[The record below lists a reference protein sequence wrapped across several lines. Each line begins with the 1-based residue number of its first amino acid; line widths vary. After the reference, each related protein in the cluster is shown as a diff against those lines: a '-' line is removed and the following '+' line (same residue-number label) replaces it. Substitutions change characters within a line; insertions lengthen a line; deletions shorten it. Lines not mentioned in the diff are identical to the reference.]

1 MLVETRFIASLPTAK
16 HCKDYDQAER
26 SGGFSR
32 LFVFSGQSTTIF
44 SLLHKLY
51 RIKRYLCIPSISN
64 HMKRAFLL
72 TFIIMAIG
80 IEASLACTNL
90 IVGKKASTDGS
101 VMCTY
106 NCDGFGFSGS
116 LWHIPSGQHEK
127 GEKIAVRGWGPVHE
141 GRYVDQVDYTYGVVG
156 LMNEK
161 QVTIVETTFD
171 GKLELVNREGLL
183 DYFTLMRLALQ
194 RSATAREAIR
204 CMAELVE
211 EYGYNSSGETI
222 TICDPNEAWIMEI
235 VGKGMG
241 NNGAVWVALRVPDDC
256 ICAHANLSR
265 IRQFPLEKKGS
276 YKSLS
281 SKSFKHLNR
290 PEVEC
295 IYAADVI
302 SFAKK
307 WGYYMGKDE
316 DFSFRDAYCPID
328 FENVRYADAR
338 VWSFFRH
345 HYSHEEMDKYLPY
358 INGDFSEYDHLP
370 LWIKPD
376 KPLSLRDLQA
386 DMRDHFE
393 GTPLDMTS
401 DMTAG
406 PWGMPI
412 RPLPMHFKDS
422 DSLDYFRERPI
433 ATQQSGFTMTC
444 QMRSWLPNDVGGV
457 TWFNCDDAN
466 MVAYVPVY
474 CCVTQVPDPFREENN
489 PRNEFSDKSA
499 FWMNNWVA
507 NMVYPRYSM
516 MIGDLRKAQNELE
529 DYYFADQDSV
539 LVAIN
544 GMMPDERQ
552 QYLNRK
558 SIAYA
563 DRMMER
569 WDRLAK
575 YLIVRYNDQIIKRVG
590 DDGKLIRWGYDTP
603 GYDQQFIDA
612 IGKSTGDRYRL
623 KKVIERR
630 ER

>member
-1 MLVETRFIASLPTAK
+1 MKKL
-16 HCKDYDQAER
+16 
-26 SGGFSR
+26 
-32 LFVFSGQSTTIF
+32 LFL
-44 SLLHKLY
+44 SLLTAL
-51 RIKRYLCIPSISN
+51 SIHS
-64 HMKRAFLL
+64 AW
-72 TFIIMAIG
+72 
-80 IEASLACTNL
+80 ACTNL
-90 IVGKKASTDGS
+90 IVGKKASADGS

-116 LWHIPSGQHEK
+116 LFYSPSGRHDP
-127 GEKIAVRGWGPVHE
+127 GELIAIHGWGPSHE
-141 GRYVDQVDYTYGVVG
+141 GQFVKQVPYTYNVVG

-171 GKLELVNREGLL
+171 GRLELVNNEGLL
-183 DYFTLMRLALQ
+183 DYFSLMRLALQ
-194 RSATAREAIR
+194 RSATAREAIK

-235 VGKGMG
+235 IGKGPG
-241 NNGAVWVALRVPDDC
+241 RKGAVWVALRIPDDC

-265 IRQFPLEKKGS
+265 IRQFPQEKGRSINSKQ
-276 YKSLS
+276 LS
-281 SKSFKHLNR
+281 KIDK

-295 IYAADVI
+295 VYAYDVV
-302 SFAKK
+302 SFAREK
-307 WGYYMGKDE
+307 GFFNGKDV
-316 DFSFRDAYCPID
+316 DFSFREAYCPID

-345 HYSHEEMDKYLPY
+345 HYNHKEMDKYLPY
-358 INGDFSEYDHLP
+358 INGEFDKCDHLP

-376 KPLSLRDLQA
+376 KPLTMRDLQN

-393 GTPLDMTS
+393 GTPLDMTA

-422 DSLDYFRERPI
+422 DSIPYFRERPI

-444 QMRSWLPNDVGGV
+444 QMRSWLPDDVGGV

-466 MVAYVPVY
+466 MVAYVPLY
-474 CCVTQVPDPFREENN
+474 CCITQVPDAFRPENN
-489 PRNEFSDKSA
+489 PRNEFSDQSA

-516 MIGDLRKAQNELE
+516 MIGDLRKAQSELE
-529 DYYFADQDSV
+529 DYYFADQDSI
-539 LVAIN
+539 LVAIKD
-544 GMMPDERQ
+544 MTPADRQ
-552 QYLNRK
+552 SYLNKK
-558 SIAYA
+558 SIAYTE
-563 DRMMER
+563 RMMQR
-569 WDRLAK
+569 WDKLAK
-575 YLIVRYNDQIIKRVG
+575 YLIVKYNDQVVKRVDKNG
-590 DDGKLIRWGYDTP
+590 NFQRWGYETL

-612 IGKSTGDRYRL
+612 IGKSTGDRYKL
-623 KKVIERR
+623 KEVIERR

>member
-1 MLVETRFIASLPTAK
+1 MKRTFLILLLFT
-16 HCKDYDQAER
+16 
-26 SGGFSR
+26 
-32 LFVFSGQSTTIF
+32 LFVEPI
-44 SLLHKLY
+44 
-51 RIKRYLCIPSISN
+51 
-64 HMKRAFLL
+64 
-72 TFIIMAIG
+72 
-80 IEASLACTNL
+80 LACTNL

-116 LWHIPSGQHEK
+116 LFYSPAGRHDKDEL
-127 GEKIAVRGWGPVHE
+127 IAIHGWGPSHD
-141 GRYVDQVDYTYGVVG
+141 GQYVKQVEYTYNVVG

-171 GKLELVNREGLL
+171 GRLELVNDEGLL
-183 DYFTLMRLALQ
+183 DYFSLMRLALQ
-194 RSATAREAIR
+194 RSSTAREAIR
-204 CMAELVE
+204 CMAQLVD

-222 TICDPNEAWIMEI
+222 TVCDPNEAWIMEI
-235 VGKGMG
+235 IGKGP
-241 NNGAVWVALRVPDDC
+241 NRKGAVWVALRIPDDC

-265 IRQFPLEKKGS
+265 IRQFPQEQKKS
-276 YKSLS
+276 YKSIS
-281 SKSFKHLNR
+281 SKNLQNINR

-295 IYAADVI
+295 VYAYDVI
-302 SFAKK
+302 SFAREL
-307 WGYYMGKDE
+307 GFFSGNDA

-345 HYSHEEMDKYLPY
+345 HYNKAEMDKYLPY
-358 INGDFSEYDHLP
+358 INGDFDKCDHLP

-376 KPLSLRDLQA
+376 APLSLRDLQN

-393 GTPLDMTS
+393 GTPLDMTA

-412 RPLPMHFKDS
+412 RPLPMHFKDK
-422 DSLDYFRERPI
+422 DSIAYFRERPI

-444 QMRSWLPNDVGGV
+444 QMRSWLPDDVGGV

-466 MVAYVPVY
+466 MVAYVPLY
-474 CCVTQVPDPFREENN
+474 CCITQVPDAFRQENN
-489 PRNEFSDKSA
+489 PRNEFSFESA

-516 MIGDLRKAQNELE
+516 MIGDLRSAQKELE

-539 LVAIN
+539 LLALK
-544 GMMPDERQ
+544 GMQPADRRS
-552 QYLNRK
+552 YLSRK
-558 SIAYA
+558 SIDYTV
-563 DRMMER
+563 RMMQR
-569 WDRLAK
+569 WDKLAK
-575 YLIVRYNDQIIKRVG
+575 YLIVKYNDQIIRRTDENG
-590 DDGKLIRWGYDTP
+590 NFLRWGYDTP

-612 IGKSTGDRYRL
+612 IGTSTGDRYKL
-623 KKVIERR
+623 EKVIERR

>member
-1 MLVETRFIASLPTAK
+1 MK
-16 HCKDYDQAER
+16 
-26 SGGFSR
+26 R
-32 LFVFSGQSTTIF
+32 LFA
-44 SLLHKLY
+44 LLL
-51 RIKRYLCIPSISN
+51 ISF
-64 HMKRAFLL
+64 MGL
-72 TFIIMAIG
+72 
-80 IEASLACTNL
+80 EASMACTNL
-90 IVGKKASTDGS
+90 IVGKKASADGS

-116 LWHIPSGQHEK
+116 LSYIPSGRHEP
-127 GEKIAVRGWGPVHE
+127 GELIEIHGWGPSHK
-141 GRYVDQVDYTYGVVG
+141 GQYVKQVEYTYNVVG

-171 GKLELVNREGLL
+171 GRLELVNQEGLL
-183 DYFTLMRLALQ
+183 DYFSLMRLALQ
-194 RSATAREAIR
+194 RSSTAREAIH
-204 CMAELVE
+204 CMAELVD
-211 EYGYNSSGETI
+211 EYGYNSSGETL

-235 VGKGMG
+235 IGKGPG
-241 NNGAVWVALRVPDDC
+241 HKGAVWVALRIPDDC

-265 IRQFPLEKKGS
+265 IRQFPLEKGS
-276 YKSLS
+276 KNSIS
-281 SKSFKHLNR
+281 SKNLKKINN

-295 IYAADVI
+295 VYAADVI
-302 SFAKK
+302 SFAKE
-307 WGYYMGKDE
+307 WGYFNGKDE
-316 DFSFRDAYCPID
+316 DFSFREAYCPID

-345 HYSHEEMDKYLPY
+345 HYNPAEMDKYLPY
-358 INGDFSEYDHLP
+358 INGEFDVCDHLP

-376 KPLSLRDLQA
+376 KPLSLRDLQN

-406 PWGMPI
+406 PWGMPV

-422 DSLDYFRERPI
+422 DSIPYFRERPI
-433 ATQQSGFTMTC
+433 ACQQSGFTMTC

-466 MVAYVPVY
+466 MVAYVPLY
-474 CCVTQVPDPFREENN
+474 CCITQVPDCFRQENN

-516 MIGDLRKAQNELE
+516 MIGDLRKAQSELE
-529 DYYFADQDSV
+529 DFYFADQDSV

-544 GMMPDERQ
+544 DMTPADRQ
-552 QYLNRK
+552 SYLNKK

-563 DRMMER
+563 DRMMQR
-569 WDRLAK
+569 WDKLAK
-575 YLIVRYNDQIIKRVG
+575 YLIVKYNDQIERRTEENG
-590 DDGKLIRWGYDTP
+590 EFARWGYKTP

-612 IGKSTGDRYRL
+612 IGKSTGDRYKL
-623 KKVIERR
+623 KEVIKRR

>member
-1 MLVETRFIASLPTAK
+1 
-16 HCKDYDQAER
+16 
-26 SGGFSR
+26 
-32 LFVFSGQSTTIF
+32 
-44 SLLHKLY
+44 
-51 RIKRYLCIPSISN
+51 
-64 HMKRAFLL
+64 MKRLL
-72 TFIIMAIG
+72 IAALLVVMG
-80 IEASLACTNL
+80 WESASACTNL
-90 IVGKKASTDGS
+90 IVGKKASADGS

-116 LWHIPSGQHEK
+116 LSLYPGGRHEP
-127 GEKIAVRGWGPVHE
+127 GELIAIHGWGPPHDGQFVK
-141 GRYVDQVDYTYGVVG
+141 QVEYTYNVVG

-161 QVTIVETTFD
+161 QLTIVETTFD
-171 GKLELVNREGLL
+171 GRLELVNNESLL
-183 DYFTLMRLALQ
+183 DYFSLMRLALQ
-194 RSATAREAIR
+194 RSSTAREAIK

-211 EYGYNSSGETI
+211 EYGYNSSGETL
-222 TICDPNEAWIMEI
+222 TVCDPNEAWIMEI
-235 VGKGMG
+235 IGKGPG
-241 NNGAVWVALRVPDDC
+241 KKGAVWVALRVPDDC

-265 IRQFPLEKKGS
+265 IREFPMENGKRRTENGKLFSLYG
-276 YKSLS
+276 KSIS
-281 SKSFKHLNR
+281 SKNMKKIND
-290 PEVEC
+290 PMVDC
-295 IYAADVI
+295 VYAYDVV
-302 SFAKK
+302 SFAREK
-307 WGYYMGKDE
+307 GFFSGKDVE
-316 DFSFRDAYCPID
+316 FSFRDAYCPID

-358 INGDFSEYDHLP
+358 INGDFEICDHLP

-376 KPLSLRDLQA
+376 KPLSLRDLQQ

-422 DSLDYFRERPI
+422 DSLAYFRERPI
-433 ATQQSGFTMTC
+433 ACQQSGFTMTC

-466 MVAYVPVY
+466 MVAYVPLY
-474 CCVTQVPDPFREENN
+474 SCITQMPDCFRPENN
-489 PRNEFSDKSA
+489 PRAEFSEKSA

-539 LVAIN
+539 LKAIQDLT
-544 GMMPDERQ
+544 PADRQ
-552 QYLNRK
+552 QFLNRK

-563 DRMMER
+563 DKMMQR
-569 WDRLAK
+569 WDQLAK
-575 YLIVRYNDQIIKRVG
+575 YLIVRYNDQIVRRV
-590 DDGKLIRWGYDTP
+590 DDNGQFTRWGHDTP

-612 IGKSTGDRYRL
+612 IKAATGDRYLL
-623 KKVIERR
+623 KEVIDRR

>member
-1 MLVETRFIASLPTAK
+1 MGKKLFIVVWVLFMAFQSAS
-16 HCKDYDQAER
+16 
-26 SGGFSR
+26 
-32 LFVFSGQSTTIF
+32 
-44 SLLHKLY
+44 
-51 RIKRYLCIPSISN
+51 
-64 HMKRAFLL
+64 
-72 TFIIMAIG
+72 
-80 IEASLACTNL
+80 ACTNL

-101 VMCTY
+101 VMCSY

-116 LWHIPSGQHEK
+116 LFYSPSGRHTP
-127 GEKIAVRGWGPVHE
+127 GEKIAIHGWGPSHE
-141 GRYVDQVDYTYGVVG
+141 GMFVEQVEYTYNVVG

-171 GKLELVNREGLL
+171 GRLELVNHSGLL
-183 DYFTLMRLALQ
+183 DYFSLMRLALQ

-211 EYGYNSSGETI
+211 QYGYNSSGESI
-222 TICDPNEAWIMEI
+222 TVCDPNEAWIMEI
-235 VGKGMG
+235 IGKGPDRK
-241 NNGAVWVALRVPDDC
+241 GAVWVALRIPDDC

-265 IRQFPLEKKGS
+265 IRQFPQQQKRS
-276 YKSLS
+276 YKSIS
-281 SKSFKHLNR
+281 SLNLKQINR

-295 IYAADVI
+295 VYAHDVVA
-302 SFAKK
+302 FAREK
-307 WGYYMGKDE
+307 GFYNGSDA

-345 HYSHEEMDKYLPY
+345 HCNPSEMDKYLPY
-358 INGDFSEYDHLP
+358 INGDFDKCDHLP

-376 KPLSLRDLQA
+376 KPLSLRDVQA

-393 GTPLDMTS
+393 GTPLDMTA

-412 RPLPMHFKDS
+412 RPLPMQFRAS
-422 DSLDYFRERPI
+422 DSTPYFRERPI

-444 QMRSWLPNDVGGV
+444 QMRSWLPDDVGGV
-457 TWFNCDDAN
+457 TWFNCDDAA
-466 MVAYVPVY
+466 MVAYVPLY
-474 CCVTQVPDPFREENN
+474 CCITQVPDPFRPENN
-489 PRNEFSDKSA
+489 PRNEFSFQSA

-516 MIGDLRKAQNELE
+516 MIGDLRDAQRELE

-539 LVAIN
+539 LAAIAS
-544 GMMPDERQ
+544 MTPADRQ
-552 QYLNRK
+552 AFLNRK

-563 DRMMER
+563 DRMMNR

-575 YLIVRYNDQIIKRVG
+575 LLIVRYNDQIVRPVKDVQV
-590 DDGKLIRWGYDTP
+590 IRGRYATP

-612 IGKSTGDRYRL
+612 IGPATGSRYRL
-623 KKVIERR
+623 NKIIERR

>member
-1 MLVETRFIASLPTAK
+1 MGKKLFIVVWV
-16 HCKDYDQAER
+16 
-26 SGGFSR
+26 
-32 LFVFSGQSTTIF
+32 LFMAFQS
-44 SLLHKLY
+44 
-51 RIKRYLCIPSISN
+51 
-64 HMKRAFLL
+64 AW
-72 TFIIMAIG
+72 
-80 IEASLACTNL
+80 ACTNL

-101 VMCTY
+101 VMCSY

-116 LWHIPSGQHEK
+116 LFYSPSGRHTP
-127 GEKIAVRGWGPVHE
+127 GEKIAIHGWGPSHE
-141 GRYVDQVDYTYGVVG
+141 GMFVEQVEYTYNVVG

-171 GKLELVNREGLL
+171 GRLELVNHSGLL
-183 DYFTLMRLALQ
+183 DYFSLMRLALQ

-211 EYGYNSSGETI
+211 QYGYNSSGESI
-222 TICDPNEAWIMEI
+222 TVCDPNEAWIMEI
-235 VGKGMG
+235 IGKGPDRK
-241 NNGAVWVALRVPDDC
+241 GAVWVALRIPDDC

-265 IRQFPLEKKGS
+265 IRQFPQQQKRS
-276 YKSLS
+276 YKSIS
-281 SKSFKHLNR
+281 SLNLKQINR

-295 IYAADVI
+295 VYAHDVVA
-302 SFAKK
+302 FAREK
-307 WGYYMGKDE
+307 GFYNGSDA

-345 HYSHEEMDKYLPY
+345 HCNPSEMDKYLPY
-358 INGDFSEYDHLP
+358 INGDFDKCDHLP

-376 KPLSLRDLQA
+376 KPLSLRDIQA

-393 GTPLDMTS
+393 GTPLDMTA

-412 RPLPMHFKDS
+412 RPLPMQFRAS
-422 DSLDYFRERPI
+422 DSTPYFRERPI

-444 QMRSWLPNDVGGV
+444 QMRSWLPDDVGGV
-457 TWFNCDDAN
+457 TWFNCDDAA
-466 MVAYVPVY
+466 MVAYVPLY
-474 CCVTQVPDPFREENN
+474 CCITQVPDPFRPENN
-489 PRNEFSDKSA
+489 PRNEFSFQSA

-516 MIGDLRKAQNELE
+516 MIGDLRDAQRELE
-529 DYYFADQDSV
+529 AYYFADQDSV
-539 LVAIN
+539 LAAIAS
-544 GMMPDERQ
+544 MTPADRQ
-552 QYLNRK
+552 AFLNRK

-563 DRMMER
+563 DRMMNR

-575 YLIVRYNDQIIKRVG
+575 LLIVRYNDQIVRPVQ
-590 DDGKLIRWGYDTP
+590 DGQVIRGRYATP

-612 IGKSTGDRYRL
+612 IGPATGSRYRL
-623 KKVIERR
+623 NKIIERR

>member
-1 MLVETRFIASLPTAK
+1 MKKILITILFAMLGWESAS
-16 HCKDYDQAER
+16 
-26 SGGFSR
+26 
-32 LFVFSGQSTTIF
+32 
-44 SLLHKLY
+44 
-51 RIKRYLCIPSISN
+51 
-64 HMKRAFLL
+64 
-72 TFIIMAIG
+72 
-80 IEASLACTNL
+80 ACTNL
-90 IVGKKASTDGS
+90 IVGKKASADGS

-116 LWHIPSGQHEK
+116 LSYSPAGRHEP
-127 GEKIAVRGWGPVHE
+127 GELIAIHGWGPSHE
-141 GRYVDQVDYTYGVVG
+141 GQFVRQVEYTYNVVG
-156 LMNEK
+156 LMNEM

-171 GKLELVNREGLL
+171 GRLELVNRDGLL
-183 DYFTLMRLALQ
+183 DYFSLMRLALQ
-194 RSATAREAIR
+194 RSLTAREAIK

-211 EYGYNSSGETI
+211 EYGYNSSGETL

-235 VGKGMG
+235 IGKGPD
-241 NNGAVWVALRVPDDC
+241 NKGAVWVALRIPDDC

-265 IRQFPLEKKGS
+265 IRQFPLEKGS
-276 YKSLS
+276 KASIS
-281 SKSFKHLNR
+281 SKNLKKINC

-295 IYAADVI
+295 VYAEDVI
-302 SFAKK
+302 FFAREKGFFK
-307 WGYYMGKDE
+307 GKDE
-316 DFSFRDAYCPID
+316 EFSFRDAYCPID

-345 HYSHEEMDKYLPY
+345 HNSHEEMDQYLPY
-358 INGDFSEYDHLP
+358 INGEFDLCDHLP

-376 KPLSLRDLQA
+376 KPLTLRDLQN

-422 DSLDYFRERPI
+422 DSLVYFRERPI
-433 ATQQSGFTMTC
+433 ACQQSGFTMTC
-444 QMRSWLPNDVGGV
+444 QMRSWLPNNVGGV

-466 MVAYVPVY
+466 MVAYVPLY
-474 CCVTQVPDPFREENN
+474 CCITQIPDCFRPENN
-489 PRNEFSDKSA
+489 PRTEFSDQSA

-516 MIGDLRKAQNELE
+516 MIDDLRKAQNELE

-539 LVAIN
+539 LTAIKD
-544 GMMPDERQ
+544 MMPADRQ
-552 QYLNRK
+552 SYLNRK

-563 DRMMER
+563 DMMMKR
-569 WDRLAK
+569 WDKLAK
-575 YLIVRYNDQIIKRVG
+575 FLIVRYNDQIVRRMDENG
-590 DDGKLIRWGYDTP
+590 QFTRWGHDTP

-612 IGKSTGDRYRL
+612 IGKTTGDRYLL
-623 KKVIERR
+623 KEVIDRR

>member
-1 MLVETRFIASLPTAK
+1 MGKKLFIVVWV
-16 HCKDYDQAER
+16 
-26 SGGFSR
+26 
-32 LFVFSGQSTTIF
+32 LFMAFQS
-44 SLLHKLY
+44 
-51 RIKRYLCIPSISN
+51 
-64 HMKRAFLL
+64 AW
-72 TFIIMAIG
+72 
-80 IEASLACTNL
+80 ACTNL

-101 VMCTY
+101 VMCSY

-116 LWHIPSGQHEK
+116 LFYSPSGRHTP
-127 GEKIAVRGWGPVHE
+127 GEKIAIHGWGPSHE
-141 GRYVDQVDYTYGVVG
+141 GMFVEQVEYTYNVVG

-171 GKLELVNREGLL
+171 GRLELVNHSGLL
-183 DYFTLMRLALQ
+183 DYFSLMRLALQ

-211 EYGYNSSGETI
+211 QYGYNSSGESI
-222 TICDPNEAWIMEI
+222 TVCDPNEAWIMEI
-235 VGKGMG
+235 IGKGLDRK
-241 NNGAVWVALRVPDDC
+241 GAVWVALRIPDDC

-265 IRQFPLEKKGS
+265 IRQFPQQQKRS
-276 YKSLS
+276 YKSIS
-281 SKSFKHLNR
+281 SLNLKQINR

-295 IYAADVI
+295 VYAHDVVA
-302 SFAKK
+302 FAREK
-307 WGYYMGKDE
+307 GFYNGSDA

-345 HYSHEEMDKYLPY
+345 HCNPSEMDKYLPY
-358 INGDFSEYDHLP
+358 INGDFDKCDHLP

-376 KPLSLRDLQA
+376 KPLSLRDVQA

-393 GTPLDMTS
+393 GTPLDMTA

-412 RPLPMHFKDS
+412 RPLPMQFRAS
-422 DSLDYFRERPI
+422 DSTPYFRERPI

-444 QMRSWLPNDVGGV
+444 QMRSWLPDDVGGV
-457 TWFNCDDAN
+457 TWFNCDDAA
-466 MVAYVPVY
+466 MVAYVPLY
-474 CCVTQVPDPFREENN
+474 CCITQVPDPFRPENN
-489 PRNEFSDKSA
+489 PRNEFSFQSA

-516 MIGDLRKAQNELE
+516 MIGDLRDAQCELE

-539 LVAIN
+539 LATIAS
-544 GMMPDERQ
+544 MTPADRQ
-552 QYLNRK
+552 AFLNRK

-563 DRMMER
+563 DRMMNR

-575 YLIVRYNDQIIKRVG
+575 LLIVRYNDQIVRPVK
-590 DDGKLIRWGYDTP
+590 DGQVIRGRYATP

-612 IGKSTGDRYRL
+612 IGPSTGSRYRL
-623 KKVIERR
+623 NKIIERR

>member
-1 MLVETRFIASLPTAK
+1 
-16 HCKDYDQAER
+16 
-26 SGGFSR
+26 
-32 LFVFSGQSTTIF
+32 
-44 SLLHKLY
+44 
-51 RIKRYLCIPSISN
+51 
-64 HMKRAFLL
+64 MKRIF
-72 TFIIMAIG
+72 FITLILALCFEPI
-80 IEASLACTNL
+80 LACTNL

-101 VMCTY
+101 VICTY

-116 LWHIPSGQHEK
+116 LFYSPAGRHDKDEL
-127 GEKIAVRGWGPVHE
+127 IAIHGWGPPHE
-141 GRYVDQVDYTYGVVG
+141 GQYVKQVEYTYNVVG

-171 GKLELVNREGLL
+171 GRLELVNDEGLL
-183 DYFTLMRLALQ
+183 DYFSLMRLALQ
-194 RSATAREAIR
+194 RSSTAREAIR
-204 CMAELVE
+204 CMAELVD

-222 TICDPNEAWIMEI
+222 TVCDPNEAWIMEI
-235 VGKGMG
+235 IGKGKG
-241 NNGAVWVALRVPDDC
+241 RRGAVWVALRIPDDC

-265 IRQFPLEKKGS
+265 IRQFPLEQKKS
-276 YKSLS
+276 YKSIS
-281 SKSFKHLNR
+281 SKNLQNINR

-295 IYAADVI
+295 VYAYDVI
-302 SFAKK
+302 SFAREL
-307 WGYYMGKDE
+307 GFFSGNDA

-345 HYSHEEMDKYLPY
+345 HYNKAEMDKYLPY
-358 INGDFSEYDHLP
+358 INGDFDKCDHLP

-376 KPLSLRDLQA
+376 APLSLRDLQN

-393 GTPLDMTS
+393 GTPLDMTA

-412 RPLPMHFKDS
+412 RPLPMHFKDK
-422 DSLDYFRERPI
+422 DSIAYFRERPI

-444 QMRSWLPNDVGGV
+444 QMRSWLPDDVGGV

-466 MVAYVPVY
+466 MVAYVPLY
-474 CCVTQVPDPFREENN
+474 CCITQVPDAFRQENN
-489 PRNEFSDKSA
+489 PRNEFSFESA

-516 MIGDLRKAQNELE
+516 MVGDLRKAQKELE

-539 LVAIN
+539 LLAIKS
-544 GMMPDERQ
+544 MMPADRRS
-552 QYLNRK
+552 YLNSK
-558 SIAYA
+558 SIEYT
-563 DRMMER
+563 DRMMKR
-569 WDRLAK
+569 WDKLAK
-575 YLIVRYNDQIIKRVG
+575 YLIVKYNDQIIRRTDENG
-590 DDGKLIRWGYDTP
+590 DFLRWGYDTP

-612 IGKSTGDRYRL
+612 IGTSTGDRYKL
-623 KKVIERR
+623 EKVIERR

>member
-1 MLVETRFIASLPTAK
+1 MKRTLIITLFIA
-16 HCKDYDQAER
+16 
-26 SGGFSR
+26 
-32 LFVFSGQSTTIF
+32 
-44 SLLHKLY
+44 
-51 RIKRYLCIPSISN
+51 LCFEPI
-64 HMKRAFLL
+64 
-72 TFIIMAIG
+72 
-80 IEASLACTNL
+80 LACTNL
-90 IVGKKASTDGS
+90 IVGKKASADGS

-116 LWHIPSGQHEK
+116 LFYSPSGRHDKDEL
-127 GEKIAVRGWGPVHE
+127 IAIHGWGPSHE
-141 GRYVDQVDYTYGVVG
+141 GQFVKQVEYTYNVVG

-171 GKLELVNREGLL
+171 GRMELVNKDGLL
-183 DYFTLMRLALQ
+183 DYFSLMRLALQ
-194 RSATAREAIR
+194 RSSTAREAIS
-204 CMAELVE
+204 CMASLVE

-235 VGKGMG
+235 VGKGPSRK
-241 NNGAVWVALRVPDDC
+241 GAVWVALRIPDDC

-265 IRQFPLEKKGS
+265 IRQFPLEQKKS
-276 YKSLS
+276 YKSIS
-281 SKSFKHLNR
+281 SKNLQNINR

-295 IYAADVI
+295 VYAYDVI
-302 SFAKK
+302 SLAREL
-307 WGYYMGKDE
+307 GYFTGSDAE
-316 DFSFRDAYCPID
+316 FSFRDAYCPID

-345 HYSHEEMDKYLPY
+345 HYNKAEMDKYLPY
-358 INGDFSEYDHLP
+358 INGDFSVCDHLP

-376 KPLSLRDLQA
+376 APLSLRDLQN

-412 RPLPMHFKDS
+412 RPLPMHFKDK
-422 DSLDYFRERPI
+422 DSIDYFRERPI

-466 MVAYVPVY
+466 MVAYVPLY
-474 CCVTQVPDPFREENN
+474 CCITQVPDAFRQENN
-489 PRNEFSDKSA
+489 PRNEFSFESA

-516 MIGDLRKAQNELE
+516 MIGDLRIAQKELE

-539 LVAIN
+539 LLAIKDLQ
-544 GMMPDERQ
+544 PADRQ
-552 QYLNRK
+552 SYLNRK
-558 SIAYA
+558 SIDYTS
-563 DRMMER
+563 RMMQR
-569 WDRLAK
+569 WDKLAK
-575 YLIVRYNDQIIKRVG
+575 YLIVKYNDQIIRRTDENG
-590 DDGKLIRWGYDTP
+590 EFLRWGYDTK

-612 IGKSTGDRYRL
+612 VGTATGDRYKL
-623 KKVIERR
+623 KEVIERK

>member
-1 MLVETRFIASLPTAK
+1 
-16 HCKDYDQAER
+16 
-26 SGGFSR
+26 
-32 LFVFSGQSTTIF
+32 
-44 SLLHKLY
+44 
-51 RIKRYLCIPSISN
+51 
-64 HMKRAFLL
+64 MKR
-72 TFIIMAIG
+72 TFFITLIIALCFEPI
-80 IEASLACTNL
+80 LACTNL
-90 IVGKKASTDGS
+90 IVGKKASADGS

-116 LWHIPSGQHEK
+116 LFYSPSGRHDKDEL
-127 GEKIAVRGWGPVHE
+127 IAIHGWGPSHE
-141 GRYVDQVDYTYGVVG
+141 GQFVKQVEYTYNVVG

-171 GKLELVNREGLL
+171 GRMELVNKDGLL
-183 DYFTLMRLALQ
+183 DYFSLMRLALQ
-194 RSATAREAIR
+194 RSSTAREAIS
-204 CMAELVE
+204 CMASLVE

-235 VGKGMG
+235 VGKGPSRK
-241 NNGAVWVALRVPDDC
+241 GAVWVALRIPDDC

-265 IRQFPLEKKGS
+265 IRQFPLEQKKS
-276 YKSLS
+276 YKSIS
-281 SKSFKHLNR
+281 SKNLQNINR

-295 IYAADVI
+295 VYAYDVI
-302 SFAKK
+302 SLAREL
-307 WGYYMGKDE
+307 GYFTGSDAE
-316 DFSFRDAYCPID
+316 FSFRDAYCPID

-345 HYSHEEMDKYLPY
+345 HYNKAEMDKYLPY
-358 INGDFSEYDHLP
+358 INGDFAVCDHLP

-376 KPLSLRDLQA
+376 APLSLRDLQN

-412 RPLPMHFKDS
+412 RPLPMHFKDK
-422 DSLDYFRERPI
+422 DSVDYFRERPI

-466 MVAYVPVY
+466 MVAYVPLY
-474 CCVTQVPDPFREENN
+474 CCITQVPDAFRQENN
-489 PRNEFSDKSA
+489 PRNEFSFESA

-516 MIGDLRKAQNELE
+516 MIGDLRIAQKELE

-539 LVAIN
+539 LLAIKS
-544 GMMPDERQ
+544 MMPADRRS
-552 QYLNRK
+552 YLNSK
-558 SIAYA
+558 SIEYT
-563 DRMMER
+563 DRMMQR
-569 WDRLAK
+569 WDKLAK
-575 YLIVRYNDQIIKRVG
+575 YLIVKYNDQIIRRTDENG
-590 DDGKLIRWGYDTP
+590 NFLRWGYDTP

-612 IGKSTGDRYRL
+612 VGTATGDRYKL
-623 KKVIERR
+623 KEVIERR

>member
-1 MLVETRFIASLPTAK
+1 
-16 HCKDYDQAER
+16 
-26 SGGFSR
+26 
-32 LFVFSGQSTTIF
+32 
-44 SLLHKLY
+44 
-51 RIKRYLCIPSISN
+51 
-64 HMKRAFLL
+64 MKRTFLIL
-72 TFIIMAIG
+72 LILALCFEPI
-80 IEASLACTNL
+80 LACTNL

-116 LWHIPSGQHEK
+116 LFYSPAGRHDKDEL
-127 GEKIAVRGWGPVHE
+127 IAIHGWGPSHE
-141 GRYVDQVDYTYGVVG
+141 GQFVKQVEYTYNVVG

-171 GKLELVNREGLL
+171 GRLELVNDEGLL
-183 DYFTLMRLALQ
+183 DYFSLMRLALQ
-194 RSATAREAIR
+194 RSSTAREAIR
-204 CMAELVE
+204 CMAELVD

-222 TICDPNEAWIMEI
+222 TVCDPNEAWIMEI
-235 VGKGMG
+235 IGKGKG
-241 NNGAVWVALRVPDDC
+241 RKGAVWVALRIPDDC

-265 IRQFPLEKKGS
+265 IRQFPLEQKKS
-276 YKSLS
+276 YMSIS
-281 SKSFKHLNR
+281 SKNLQNINR

-295 IYAADVI
+295 VYAYDVI
-302 SFAKK
+302 SFAREL
-307 WGYYMGKDE
+307 GFFSGNDA

-345 HYSHEEMDKYLPY
+345 HYNKAEMDKYLPY
-358 INGDFSEYDHLP
+358 INGDFDKCDHLP

-376 KPLSLRDLQA
+376 APLSLRDLQN

-393 GTPLDMTS
+393 GTPLDMTA

-412 RPLPMHFKDS
+412 RPLPMHFKDK
-422 DSLDYFRERPI
+422 DSIAYFRERPI

-444 QMRSWLPNDVGGV
+444 QMRSWLPDDVGGV

-466 MVAYVPVY
+466 MVAYVPLY
-474 CCVTQVPDPFREENN
+474 CCITQVPDAFRQENN
-489 PRNEFSDKSA
+489 PRNEFSFESA

-516 MIGDLRKAQNELE
+516 MIGDLRTAQKELE

-539 LVAIN
+539 LLAVK
-544 GMMPDERQ
+544 GMQPADRRS
-552 QYLNRK
+552 YLNRK
-558 SIAYA
+558 SIDYT
-563 DRMMER
+563 DRMMQR
-569 WDRLAK
+569 WDKLAK
-575 YLIVRYNDQIIKRVG
+575 YLIVKYNDQIIRRTDENG
-590 DDGKLIRWGYDTP
+590 NFLRWGYDTP

-612 IGKSTGDRYRL
+612 IGTSTGDRYKL
-623 KKVIERR
+623 EKVIERR

>member
-1 MLVETRFIASLPTAK
+1 
-16 HCKDYDQAER
+16 
-26 SGGFSR
+26 
-32 LFVFSGQSTTIF
+32 
-44 SLLHKLY
+44 
-51 RIKRYLCIPSISN
+51 
-64 HMKRAFLL
+64 MKKAFFLIL
-72 TFIIMAIG
+72 IIMAIS
-80 IEASLACTNL
+80 IEASMACTNL

-116 LWHIPSGQHEK
+116 LWYIPSGQHEK

-194 RSATAREAIR
+194 RSSTAREAIR

-211 EYGYNSSGETI
+211 VYGYNSSGESI

-241 NNGAVWVALRVPDDC
+241 NPGAVWVALRVPDDC

-265 IRQFPLEKKGS
+265 IRKFPLEKKGS

-345 HYSHEEMDKYLPY
+345 HCSHEEMDKYLPY

-393 GTPLDMTS
+393 GTPLDMTA

-422 DSLDYFRERPI
+422 DSIDYFRERPI

-444 QMRSWLPNDVGGV
+444 QMRSWLPNDVGGI

-544 GMMPDERQ
+544 GMMPAERQ

-563 DRMMER
+563 DRMMQR
-569 WDRLAK
+569 WDQLAK

-590 DDGKLIRWGYDTP
+590 NDGKLIRCGYDTP

-623 KKVIERR
+623 KEVIERR